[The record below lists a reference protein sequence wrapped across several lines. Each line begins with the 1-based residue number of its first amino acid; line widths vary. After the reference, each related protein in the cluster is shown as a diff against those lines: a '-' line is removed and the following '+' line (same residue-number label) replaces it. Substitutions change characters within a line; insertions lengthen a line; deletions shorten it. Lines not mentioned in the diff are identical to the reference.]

1 MKQPGASVT
10 HLKPLSATPPVY
22 RKTVWFKMAYPL
34 KPADMSRAFKG
45 AKKRRA
51 RRVRDKNNPGSWIE
65 LPCSFER
72 TERDGN
78 YIVNVTL
85 VHQIRARS
93 DMEYQ
98 RATDNL
104 ALVFLLGE
112 RILVAMGRDGIEEA
126 VEEVSRMLYPDANE
140 DVFLPVQFGLDSV
153 VNAIRRLRDANPR
166 SWCHSFGGRFDASKY
181 KGKRTLDFSKDPGE
195 CILDDGEAADAIR
208 NATSLS
214 PKYKFYSCTQLSQTA
229 YDQPKSISFSARYGT
244 VSVSAPQEFED
255 LYGLVSGFLARELEV
270 SAR

>member
-1 MKQPGASVT
+1 M
-10 HLKPLSATPPVY
+10 Y

-34 KPADMSRAFKG
+34 NLADMGKAFRG

-51 RRVRDKNNPGSWIE
+51 RRVRDKNNPGSWVE

-85 VHQIRARS
+85 VHQVRARS

-104 ALVFLLGE
+104 ALVFLQGKRL
-112 RILVAMGRDGIEEA
+112 LVVMGRDGIEEA
-126 VEEVSRMLYPDANE
+126 VEEVSRMLYPGANE
-140 DVFLPVQFGLDSV
+140 DVFLPVQFGLGSV
-153 VNAIRRLRDANPR
+153 VDAIRLLRDTNPR
-166 SWCHSFGGRFDASKY
+166 SWCHSFGGRFDASPY

-195 CILDDGEAADAIR
+195 CILDDGEAADAIK

-214 PKYKFYSCTQLSQTA
+214 PTYKFYLCTQLSQKV
-229 YDQPKSISFSARYGT
+229 YDQPKSIRFNARYGT
-244 VSVSAPQEFED
+244 VSVSTPQEFED
-255 LYGLVSGFLARELEV
+255 LYGLVSRFLAKELEV